1 MSEQPNPKIE
11 QIVVQKKDLYDA
23 TVNTVYDMLC
33 DTKDPLDNLQ
43 IEVISA
49 FSTPDRFINSLKCGN
64 SFVHLGAYMEQIE
77 QLHKDAI
84 NFMVIVMDNGKIWAV
99 VNGEDVQS

>member
-23 TVNTVYDMLC
+23 TVNVVYDMMC
-33 DTKDPLDNLQ
+33 DEKIPLDNFQ

-49 FSTPDRFINSLKCGN
+49 FSTPDRFLTSLKVGN
-64 SFVHLGAYMEQIE
+64 ALTHLGAYMEQIE
-77 QLHKDAI
+77 QFHKDAI